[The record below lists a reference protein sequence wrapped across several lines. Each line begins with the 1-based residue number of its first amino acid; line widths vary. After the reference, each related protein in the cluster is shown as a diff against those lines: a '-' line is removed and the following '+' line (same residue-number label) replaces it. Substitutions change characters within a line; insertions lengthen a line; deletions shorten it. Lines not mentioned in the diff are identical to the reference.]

1 MPRLNQREQVT
12 TSVRQYLTLAETHS
26 PEEYPLDVR
35 SVSRDLGIS
44 PTTLYKY
51 GLNKEI
57 NEAEERRR
65 KSSTL
70 SSRDLKQRADTDTIR
85 NLKADLEKEQER
97 NRGLVA
103 TIAVIEINAARLGLD
118 PEELYKPVAKPNRS
132 VSRSGRGRSGGLW
145 PLR

>member
-57 NEAEERRR
+57 NAAEERRR
-65 KSSTL
+65 KSGTL
-70 SSRDLKQRADTDTIR
+70 SSRDLKRQADTDTIR
-85 NLKADLEKEQER
+85 NLKADLKEQER

-132 VSRSGRGRSGGLW
+132 VSQ
-145 PLR
+145 